1 MTNTASD
8 PPSVGDSSSDAFAGS
23 ALRSFLHPRVLTM
36 LFLGFSAGVPIL
48 LIFSSLSLWLAEA
61 GLKKSAVTFFS
72 WTALGYSF
80 KFVWAPLVDRLPIP
94 VLTRLLGR
102 RRSWLLLSQLAVIA
116 SIAMMAMVDPATGE
130 SSLVL
135 MALAAVA
142 LGFSSATQDI
152 VIDAFRIES
161 AGRELQ
167 ALMSSTYVAGY
178 RIGMLV
184 AGAGALFLASQLG
197 SIEGS
202 YSYSAW
208 QATYLIM
215 ASIML
220 VGVITTLIVSEPPN
234 YRADQNRY
242 TTGDYLRFFLLFLA
256 AACVFVLC
264 FRVTSD
270 FRSVPREL
278 LGNLFGNT
286 RLASV
291 LVESIRLSFSVAIVW
306 LFVKQVVKMGFVSQV
321 MVNQSYVAPV
331 ADFFNRFGRGAVLL
345 LAIIGLY
352 RMSDIVLGVVANLFY
367 LDTGFTK
374 EQIAVVAKSF
384 GLLATI
390 GGGFVGGLLALRF
403 GVIKILWL
411 GAALSAITNLLFVL
425 LAKVGANIVLLYV
438 VIFADNMAAGLA
450 TAAFIA
456 FLSSLTN
463 ISFTAVQYAIFSSVM
478 TLLPKIFGG
487 YSGSMVES
495 LGYENFFILTALLT
509 VPVLLLIP
517 LTVRFVGEQ
526 TSLKH

>member
-1 MTNTASD
+1 
-8 PPSVGDSSSDAFAGS
+8 
-23 ALRSFLHPRVLTM
+23 
-36 LFLGFSAGVPIL
+36 
-48 LIFSSLSLWLAEA
+48 
-61 GLKKSAVTFFS
+61 
-72 WTALGYSF
+72 
-80 KFVWAPLVDRLPIP
+80 
-94 VLTRLLGR
+94 
-102 RRSWLLLSQLAVIA
+102 
-116 SIAMMAMVDPATGE
+116 
-130 SSLVL
+130 
-135 MALAAVA
+135 
-142 LGFSSATQDI
+142 
-152 VIDAFRIES
+152 
-161 AGRELQ
+161 
-167 ALMSSTYVAGY
+167 
-178 RIGMLV
+178 
-184 AGAGALFLASQLG
+184 
-197 SIEGS
+197 
-202 YSYSAW
+202 
-208 QATYLIM
+208 
-215 ASIML
+215 
-220 VGVITTLIVSEPPN
+220 
-234 YRADQNRY
+234 
-242 TTGDYLRFFLLFLA
+242 
-256 AACVFVLC
+256 
-264 FRVTSD
+264 
-270 FRSVPREL
+270 
-278 LGNLFGNT
+278 
-286 RLASV
+286 
-291 LVESIRLSFSVAIVW
+291 
-306 LFVKQVVKMGFVSQV
+306 
-321 MVNQSYVAPV
+321 
-331 ADFFNRFGRGAVLL
+331 
-345 LAIIGLY
+345 
-352 RMSDIVLGVVANLFY
+352 MSDIVLGVVANLFY

>member
-1 MTNTASD
+1 MANVTSD
-8 PPSVGDSSSDAFAGS
+8 PPSIGDSSAGVFSGS
-23 ALRSFLHPRVLTM
+23 AFKSFLHPRVLTM
-36 LFLGFSAGVPIL
+36 LFMGFSAGVPIL

-94 VLTRLLGR
+94 VLTRYMGR
-102 RRSWLLLSQLAVIA
+102 RRSWLLLSQLAVICA
-116 SIAMMAMVDPATGE
+116 IATMAMIDPATGE
-130 SSLVL
+130 SSLVF

-184 AGAGALFLASQLG
+184 AGAGALYLAAQLG
-197 SIEGS
+197 SIQGS

-215 ASIML
+215 ASVML
-220 VGVITTLIVSEPPN
+220 IGVVTTLIVSEPPN
-234 YRADQNRY
+234 YRADQNQY

-256 AACVFVLC
+256 AACVFVFC
-264 FRVTSD
+264 FRITAG

-278 LGNLFGNT
+278 LDVLLGNT

-291 LVESIRLSFSVAIVW
+291 IVESCRLLFSVTMVW
-306 LFVKQVVKMGFVSQV
+306 LFAKTAVNMGFVSQV
-321 MVNQSYVAPV
+321 MVSESYVAPV
-331 ADFFNRFGRGAVLL
+331 ADFFKRFGRGAVLL

-367 LDTGFTK
+367 LDTGFSK
-374 EQIAVVAKSF
+374 EQIAVVAKTF
-384 GLLATI
+384 GLFATI

-411 GAALSAITNLLFVL
+411 GAALSAVTNLLFVL
-425 LAKVGANIVLLYV
+425 LAKLGANIVMLYV
-438 VIFADNMAAGLA
+438 VIFADNMAAGIA

-495 LGYENFFILTALLT
+495 MGYVNFFILTALLT
-509 VPVLLLIP
+509 LPVLLLIP
-517 LTVRFVGEQ
+517 FAVRFFDD
-526 TSLKH
+526 KK